1 MPNVKCR
8 IRNGRGRFRLLNFLH
23 STLYSPHSTLSVL
36 RFSLRRYLRAFGCIA
51 RYCLLRDMMFRGNF
65 LLLTLSDLL
74 WLILQIIF
82 FEAIY
87 LHTDSIAGWDQHQML
102 ILIGTVFMVRGLFDV
117 FFLANIT
124 QFAEL
129 IRTGHLDF
137 VLVKPIHPQ
146 FLISLGRVNY
156 TSVGKLVLAAI
167 VCVYAVLQLNTP
179 VTIPM
184 VALYLALLL
193 LGTLMAYALLL
204 MMSSLSIWWI
214 RNQGV
219 MELWFYVLSLSRY
232 PADIYRPAA
241 GGLLSFALTFIVP
254 VLILANVPAHSLA
267 LGPQWY
273 LIGYMF
279 LSTIV
284 LMTLAHRVLKAS
296 LNHYR
301 SASS

>member
-1 MPNVKCR
+1 
-8 IRNGRGRFRLLNFLH
+8 
-23 STLYSPHSTLSVL
+23 
-36 RFSLRRYLRAFGCIA
+36 
-51 RYCLLRDMMFRGNF
+51 MMFRGNF
-65 LLLTLSDLL
+65 LLLTFSDLL
-74 WLILQIIF
+74 WLVLQIVF

-117 FFLANIT
+117 FFLANINE
-124 QFAEL
+124 FSEL

-146 FLISLGRVNY
+146 FLISLGRINY
-156 TSVGKLVLAAI
+156 TSLGKLVLATI
-167 VCVYAVLQLNTP
+167 VCIYAVSQLDVPITFP
-179 VTIPM
+179 V
-184 VALYLALLL
+184 VALYIILMV
-193 LGTLMAYALLL
+193 LGTLMAYAMLL

-232 PADIYRPAA
+232 PAEIYRPAV
-241 GGLLSFALTFIVP
+241 GGVLSFALTFIVP

-279 LSTIV
+279 LSTVV
-284 LMTLAHRVLKAS
+284 LMFLAHRVLKIS
-296 LNHYR
+296 LKHYR